1 MIAAA
6 APNLTAGQPESV
18 RQTDSA
24 IRTEAVFISPST
36 SWWQRLGKVRRD
48 LSAHSTPGV
57 VVIAAGVMRARG
69 DSFLRP
75 CNTAAPPA
83 QFFLCPRRPRHA
95 QNTRGLRL
103 VWLLAINNQLRRAA

>member
-6 APNLTAGQPESV
+6 AFLTAGQPESV

-24 IRTEAVFISPST
+24 IRTEAVFIS
-36 SWWQRLGKVRRD
+36 
-48 LSAHSTPGV
+48 
-57 VVIAAGVMRARG
+57 
-69 DSFLRP
+69 RP
-75 CNTAAPPA
+75 CNTDAPPA